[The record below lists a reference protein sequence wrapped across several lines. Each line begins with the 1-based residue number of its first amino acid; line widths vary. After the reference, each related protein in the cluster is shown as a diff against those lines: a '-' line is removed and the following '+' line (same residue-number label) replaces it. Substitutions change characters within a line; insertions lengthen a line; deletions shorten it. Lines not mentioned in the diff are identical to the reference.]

1 MRKWTICCLL
11 CLEEARKTL
20 LVENKPTLV
29 QSLFTFL
36 RDKHLFSFINCLP
49 FSSSMPD
56 SRSER
61 APPPA
66 WIQNGSCHHP
76 LMESDAEY
84 LINNEIDITE
94 VFRASILFII
104 SLLIILSN
112 LCFIFS
118 INVVTYKKVIPSTTR
133 YLLTSFSC
141 SQLVTGML
149 ITMWG
154 VYPTLT
160 ECWPYGELVCQLQ
173 AVLRGALRQQTAFS
187 LVLIAL
193 ERYAAQTDSEMSK
206 TIFSKY
212 MTVIYIMVT
221 WLLSISIYSFIVF
234 HPHGYYLSI
243 SSFSVCE
250 PYYRS
255 LRLLVITSC
264 IFYFPTTML
273 LMYCYGT
280 IYQSQ
285 KLKLRNRRALFS
297 AIPVVIGST
306 IMNRSVKV
314 CPKTE
319 STATLV
325 RCLSAISLT
334 FIIVVTPWSI
344 LQVIT
349 SVTMEQVS
357 WFTTEF

>member
-1 MRKWTICCLL
+1 
-11 CLEEARKTL
+11 
-20 LVENKPTLV
+20 
-29 QSLFTFL
+29 
-36 RDKHLFSFINCLP
+36 
-49 FSSSMPD
+49 
-56 SRSER
+56 
-61 APPPA
+61 
-66 WIQNGSCHHP
+66 
-76 LMESDAEY
+76 MESDAEY
-84 LINNEIDITE
+84 LINNSIEFTE
-94 VFRASILFII
+94 MFKAVILFII
-104 SLLIILSN
+104 SFLIIMTN
-112 LCFIFS
+112 ICFIFS
-118 INVVTYKKVIPSTTR
+118 INIVTYRRWIPSTTR
-133 YLLTSFSC
+133 YLLTSFSS

-149 ITMWG
+149 ITIWG

-173 AVLRGALRQQTAFS
+173 AVLRGSLRQQTAFS

-193 ERYAAQTDSEMSK
+193 ERYTTQVDMDMAK
-206 TIFSKY
+206 TIFSRPL
-212 MTVIYIMVT
+212 TVFYIIST
-221 WLLSISIYSFIVF
+221 WLASIFIYSFIVF

-255 LRLLVITSC
+255 LRMLVLTSC

-285 KLKLRNRRALFS
+285 RLKMKNRKALFS
-297 AIPVVIGST
+297 ALPSLIGST
-306 IMNRSVKV
+306 MAKRPIRLSQEEDNKESLIRS
-314 CPKTE
+314 
-319 STATLV
+319 
-325 RCLSAISLT
+325 LSAISLT

-357 WFTTEF
+357 MLYMLISSSLLLSATSIC

>member
-1 MRKWTICCLL
+1 
-11 CLEEARKTL
+11 
-20 LVENKPTLV
+20 
-29 QSLFTFL
+29 
-36 RDKHLFSFINCLP
+36 
-49 FSSSMPD
+49 MPGT
-56 SRSER
+56 SER
-61 APPPA
+61 ARPPT
-66 WIQNGSCHHP
+66 WVQNGSCHHP

-84 LINNEIDITE
+84 LINNHIEFIEILKAT
-94 VFRASILFII
+94 ILFFI
-104 SLLIILSN
+104 SFLIILSN
-112 LCFIFS
+112 FCFIFS
-118 INVVTYKKVIPSTTR
+118 INIVTYRKWIPCTTR
-133 YLLTSFSC
+133 YLLTSFSS
-141 SQLVTGML
+141 SQLATGML

-160 ECWPYGELVCQLQ
+160 ECWPYGELVCKLQ
-173 AVLRGALRQQTAFS
+173 AVLRGSLRQQTAFA

-193 ERYAAQTDSEMSK
+193 ERYIVQVDMDMSK
-206 TIFSKY
+206 VIFSKHL
-212 MTVIYIMVT
+212 TVLYIIVT
-221 WLLSISIYSFIVF
+221 WLVSVLIYGFIVF

-255 LRLLVITSC
+255 LRMLVLTSC

-285 KLKLRNRRALFS
+285 KLKIRNRKALFS
-297 AIPVVIGST
+297 ALPVFIHST
-306 IMNRSVKV
+306 MENRKV
-314 CPKTE
+314 NVCEKAD
-319 STATLV
+319 STVSLV

-357 WFTTEF
+357 L